1 MISKCI
7 RNLNIKVNTQ
17 KKTGSLKEHI
27 GKLFSN
33 VRTGII
39 LLNILQ
45 NTEKKILYRD
55 PYII

>member
-17 KKTGSLKEHI
+17 KKTGSLKVHI

-33 VRTGII
+33 VGTGII
-39 LLNILQ
+39 LLNITK
-45 NTEKKILYRD
+45 NIEIKILY
-55 PYII
+55 I